1 MARHRSDPGGGA
13 RITLAVTTVVVALAL
28 LAVGGYTLVGALS
41 TKSGGTDA
49 GSAGA
54 SSSSSAHS
62 SPSARPPVLAITVT
76 GNQCD
81 IFVSTPGN
89 ADILVNRTFQHGE
102 TFIADQPRLQVAISD
117 GGGVE
122 IRVNGV
128 RRPAGKPG
136 QRLSFIAT
144 NDGSK
149 PTDRG
154 R

>member
-1 MARHRSDPGGGA
+1 MARHRSDPRGGA

-28 LAVGGYTLVGALS
+28 LAVGAYAMVDALR
-41 TKSGGTDA
+41 TKSGATDA
-49 GSAGA
+49 ASAGA
-54 SSSSSAHS
+54 SSSSSADS
-62 SPSARPPVLAITVT
+62 SPSARPPVLTITVT
-76 GNQCD
+76 GKQCD

-89 ADILVNRTFQHGE
+89 SDILVNRTFQHGE

-117 GGGVE
+117 GGAVE

-136 QRLSFIAT
+136 QQLSFIAT

-149 PTDRG
+149 PT
-154 R
+154 